1 MRDGI
6 LTSMIEGYRY
16 NLFVWSMDLKF
27 LERCGTIRNLQ
38 EKNYFV
44 SKPKFKMIGISI
56 TKVIIDFMELFKFG
70 KLIL

>member
-1 MRDGI
+1 
-6 LTSMIEGYRY
+6 MIEGYRY

-44 SKPKFKMIGISI
+44 SKPKFKMIVMPI

>member
-38 EKNYFV
+38 VKNYFV
-44 SKPKFKMIGISI
+44 SKPKFKMIGIKSNH
-56 TKVIIDFMELFKFG
+56 LFYGLIKFG